1 MSPEQ
6 IVGSYYVDQR
16 TDVYSA
22 GVVLY
27 EILCLDVPFMG
38 KNIHGTFD
46 MVIHDQ
52 PMLPSQKNPR
62 RKIPSQLEAICMNAL
77 EKDPAKRQ
85 PSISEIITQIREFQ
99 QHQKMIS

>member
-1 MSPEQ
+1 
-6 IVGSYYVDQR
+6 
-16 TDVYSA
+16 
-22 GVVLY
+22 
-27 EILCLDVPFMG
+27 MG

-85 PSISEIITQIREFQ
+85 PSISEIIMQVREFQ